1 MKRYIGVKEINAT
14 PMTRLAY
21 NQLRGWQ
28 VPVDENPND
37 EGYLVEYLDGGQTN
51 HSQFKGYI
59 SWSPRDVF
67 DRAYRPAEGMT
78 FGLALEALKKG
89 HRVARKGWNGKG
101 QWLYMIPASH
111 WETTRGLELL
121 DGRPWI
127 GIKTVDDKFM
137 PWVASQSDMLV
148 EDWEI
153 V

>member
-1 MKRYIGVKEINAT
+1 MNQYIGVKLINAK
-14 PMTRLAY
+14 PMNRLAY
-21 NQLRGWQ
+21 NQLRGWE
-28 VPVDENPND
+28 VPADENPED
-37 EGYLVEYLDGGQTN
+37 EGFLVEYLDGGKPN
-51 HSQFKGYI
+51 HKDFEGYI
-59 SWSPRDVF
+59 SWSPKDVF
-67 DRAYRPAEGMT
+67 ERAYGPTTGMS

-89 HRVARKGWNGKG
+89 HKVSRKGWNGKG

-148 EDWEI
+148 TDWEI